1 MNDYINIFI
10 DKEYP
15 TFLDKYL
22 KTKTL
27 IRLKM
32 LLNFVDATIRNF
44 ILQDLN
50 IQDIL
55 IL

>member
-22 KTKTL
+22 STKTL
-27 IRLKM
+27 TRLK
-32 LLNFVDATIRNF
+32 NVTQFC
-44 ILQDLN
+44 
-50 IQDIL
+50 
-55 IL
+55 

>member
-27 IRLKM
+27 IRLK
-32 LLNFVDATIRNF
+32 NVTQFCGFFSCCTY
-44 ILQDLN
+44 DLAFYS
-50 IQDIL
+50 
-55 IL
+55 